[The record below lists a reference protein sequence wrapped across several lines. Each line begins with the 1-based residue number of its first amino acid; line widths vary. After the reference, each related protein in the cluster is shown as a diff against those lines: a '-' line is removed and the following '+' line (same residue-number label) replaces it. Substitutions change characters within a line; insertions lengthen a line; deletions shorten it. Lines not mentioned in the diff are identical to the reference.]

1 MFITEL
7 SVNGFKNL
15 KDIDIKPHKRIN
27 IFCGKN
33 AQGKTNLIEAIWLC
47 SGARSFRGTKDRR
60 MIGDDMQVMEIKLG
74 FKNSFRDQD
83 VRFAMA
89 KPNIKDK
96 VAELNGVRLK
106 APSKLFG
113 GLNCVI
119 FTPEDLELSKG
130 SPEVRRQFIDLSVS
144 QIKNSYGSVT
154 EKYEKL
160 IDQRNMLLKN
170 INFGRG
176 RREELEM
183 WDIQLAQMGAY
194 ISLLRFNYTKKLC
207 KIASELY
214 KEISGGREMLDI
226 EYSST
231 VYSRDMLGAASV
243 YTGELTERYGN
254 ILKNN
259 IEDDL
264 RAGFTQKGV
273 HRDDIVC
280 RINGNPMRED
290 ASQGQHRS
298 AALIMKLAQAYILN
312 EEIDDYPVILLDD
325 VLSELDPSRQKFVIS
340 KIHDMQVFITCCDMN
355 IPFDEKQHGKIF
367 SIEDGRI
374 IKNEKRDKKKKSKHV
389 EVKERKEEK

>member
-1 MFITEL
+1 MFITDL

-15 KDIDIKPHKRIN
+15 KNIEIKPHEKIN

-47 SGARSFRGTKDRR
+47 SGARSFRSTKDRR
-60 MIGDDMQVMEIKLG
+60 MIGDDEQVMEINLS
-74 FKNSFRDQD
+74 FKNSFREQD
-83 VRFAMA
+83 IRYAMA
-89 KPNIKDK
+89 KPNIKEK
-96 VAELNGVRLK
+96 SVSLNGVKLK

-130 SPEVRRQFIDLSVS
+130 SPDNRRQFADLSVS
-144 QIKNSYGSVT
+144 QIKNSYSAVT

-160 IDQRNMLLKN
+160 IDQRNTLLKN
-170 INFGRG
+170 ISYGRS

-194 ISLLRFNYTKKLC
+194 ISLLRFNYTRKLCSIAKKLY
-207 KIASELY
+207 S
-214 KEISGGREMLDI
+214 EISGGSEELDI
-226 EYSST
+226 DYYST
-231 VYSRDMLGAASV
+231 VYDTKLLGAASV
-243 YTGELTERYGN
+243 YTGELTEQYLNVLKKN
-254 ILKNN
+254 I
-259 IEDDL
+259 DDDI

-273 HRDDIVC
+273 HRDDLIC
-280 RINGNPMRED
+280 KINGSPVRED

-298 AALIMKLAQAYILN
+298 VALIMKLSQAYILH
-312 EEIDDYPVILLDD
+312 EEIDDHPVILLDD

-367 SIEDGRI
+367 NIEKGQI
-374 IKNEKRDKKKKSKHV
+374 KKK
-389 EVKERKEEK
+389 

>member
-1 MFITEL
+1 MFITDL

-15 KDIDIKPHKRIN
+15 KNIEIKPHEKIN

-47 SGARSFRGTKDRR
+47 SGARSFRSTKDRR
-60 MIGDDMQVMEIKLG
+60 MIGDDEQVMEICLS
-74 FKNSFRDQD
+74 FKNSFREQD
-83 VRFAMA
+83 IRYAMA
-89 KPNIKDK
+89 KPNIKEK
-96 VAELNGVRLK
+96 SVFLNGVKLK

-130 SPEVRRQFIDLSVS
+130 SPDNRRQFADLSVS
-144 QIKNSYGSVT
+144 QIKNSYSAVT

-160 IDQRNMLLKN
+160 IEQRNTLLKN
-170 INFGRG
+170 ISYGRS

-194 ISLLRFNYTKKLC
+194 ISLLRFNYTRKLCAIAKKLY
-207 KIASELY
+207 S
-214 KEISGGREMLDI
+214 EISGGSEELDI
-226 EYSST
+226 DYYST
-231 VYSRDMLGAASV
+231 VYDTKLLGAASV
-243 YTGELTERYGN
+243 YTGELTEQYLN
-254 ILKNN
+254 VLKNN
-259 IEDDL
+259 IDDDI

-273 HRDDIVC
+273 HRDDLIC
-280 RINGNPMRED
+280 RINGSPVRED

-298 AALIMKLAQAYILN
+298 VALIMKLSQAYILH
-312 EEIDDYPVILLDD
+312 EEIDDHPVILLDD

-367 SIEDGRI
+367 NIEKGQI
-374 IKNEKRDKKKKSKHV
+374 KKK
-389 EVKERKEEK
+389 

>member
-1 MFITEL
+1 MFITDL

-15 KDIDIKPHKRIN
+15 KNIEIKPHEKIN

-47 SGARSFRGTKDRR
+47 SGARSFRSTKDRR
-60 MIGDDMQVMEIKLG
+60 MIGDDEQVMEINLS
-74 FKNSFRDQD
+74 FKNSFREQD
-83 VRFAMA
+83 IRYAMA
-89 KPNIKDK
+89 KPNIKEK
-96 VAELNGVRLK
+96 SVSLNGVKLK

-130 SPEVRRQFIDLSVS
+130 SPDNRRQFADLSVS
-144 QIKNSYGSVT
+144 QIKNSYSAVT

-160 IDQRNMLLKN
+160 IDQRNTLLKN
-170 INFGRG
+170 ISYGRS

-194 ISLLRFNYTKKLC
+194 ISLLRFNYTRKLCSIAKKLY
-207 KIASELY
+207 S
-214 KEISGGREMLDI
+214 EISGGSEELDI
-226 EYSST
+226 DYYST
-231 VYSRDMLGAASV
+231 VYDTKLLGAASV
-243 YTGELTERYGN
+243 YTGELTEQYLNVLKKN
-254 ILKNN
+254 I
-259 IEDDL
+259 DDDI

-273 HRDDIVC
+273 HRDDLIC
-280 RINGNPMRED
+280 RINGSPVRED

-298 AALIMKLAQAYILN
+298 VALIMKLSQAYILH
-312 EEIDDYPVILLDD
+312 EEIDDHPVILLDD

-367 SIEDGRI
+367 NIEKGQI
-374 IKNEKRDKKKKSKHV
+374 KKK
-389 EVKERKEEK
+389 